1 MFPLRGVLFFKETG
15 TTNTLT
21 SNYFVRVILG
31 EWKILHSI
39 FWRAWCIL
47 VSKEAI
53 TCHGKTPFQLLEK
66 SVRLVAVD
74 RGRFLHHPHSQLMQ
88 NLFSN
93 WRGAELPHYCRS
105 YLWKIIIIWVVL
117 TLLFKSKLL
126 FEIIGLHW
134 TWTINSFKSNQ
145 SQNCFHY
152 LFLRTFSP
160 RCVPLD
166 E

>member
-105 YLWKIIIIWVVL
+105 YLWKIIIIWVVWP
-117 TLLFKSKLL
+117 FY
-126 FEIIGLHW
+126 
-134 TWTINSFKSNQ
+134 SNQ
-145 SQNCFHY
+145 NCCSKSLDYIGPELLTASSRIRVKIASTTYFYEH
-152 LFLRTFSP
+152 FL
-160 RCVPLD
+160 LD
-166 E
+166 VFL